1 MKNDEV
7 TKVAGIDEI
16 SGQFLKNGARVL
28 AKPISELCDRFMA
41 LWSFPDACKITKV
54 KPLFKKASKT
64 DLSNYRPLSLLTL

>member
-1 MKNDEV
+1 MLKNDEV

-41 LWSFPDACKITKV
+41 L
-54 KPLFKKASKT
+54 
-64 DLSNYRPLSLLTL
+64 